1 MLFYNNQYGFREGH
15 STELAALELVDRII
29 QQIDNGETPFD
40 IYLDL
45 SKVFNTLDHTIR
57 LNKMKYYGI
66 KNN

>member
-1 MLFYNNQYGFREGH
+1 MTHQYDFRDGH

-29 QQIDNGETPFD
+29 QQMDNGETPFN

-45 SKVFNTLDHTIR
+45 SKAFDTIGHAIL

-66 KNN
+66 KNNEL